1 MKTTHISDKLSVVT
15 QSDFLTPDE
24 CESLFAKIVSNPIHF
39 RHAPLTKKGV
49 PSKKRNKTIYGSLSV
64 YRYEYRGKLI
74 ETPIHSWSDS
84 FKELEEIAK
93 RIETKTGQSYNT
105 CVIQIYNTGIVEI
118 KPHRDKEMKPG
129 SIIASVS
136 LGATRIMRFDKC
148 NKSSPSLDIPL
159 TSGMLCL
166 INPPTND
173 YWLHSIPAAVASKE
187 MRISLVFRNF

>member
-1 MKTTHISDKLSVVT
+1 METTYSSDKLNVVT
-15 QSDFLTPDE
+15 QSEFLTPE
-24 CESLFAKIVSNPIHF
+24 ERESLFAKIVSNPIHF
-39 RHAPLTKKGV
+39 HHAPLTKKGV
-49 PSKKRNKTIYGSLSV
+49 PSKKRNKTIYGSIPV
-64 YRYEYRGKLI
+64 YQYEYRGKLVK
-74 ETPIHSWSDS
+74 TPIHSWSK

-159 TSGMLCL
+159 ESGMLCL

-173 YWLHSIPAAVASKE
+173 YWLHSIPATPALKE